1 MKQKKEAH
9 YLELLASETMK
20 LLASTKMN
28 KMNKNESGEY
38 VPHLQITKV
47 VLVHCNTAKNDY

>member
-1 MKQKKEAH
+1 
-9 YLELLASETMK
+9 MK
-20 LLASTKMN
+20 LLASTIVN

-47 VLVHCNTAKNDY
+47 VLVHCNTANNDY